1 MLLVPV
7 IYLFCVFMPIYDLM
21 GLFDWFSEQGGKFSL
36 SGFNEI
42 KKKNTMIVAMIYLS
56 VFLWLSQIW
65 LFVRLKHGSEIFLVQ
80 NAVVGCCDLFIF
92 ILCFHSPCVIPP
104 VVGTWRDIF
113 LHFPFSGCLSKEV
126 ISKNSTRKVVR
137 KINTIITYVFH
148 LLGFMLPSGRIIGLF
163 IYAHGLLGREGGP
176 YSGRR

>member
-1 MLLVPV
+1 
-7 IYLFCVFMPIYDLM
+7 
-21 GLFDWFSEQGGKFSL
+21 
-36 SGFNEI
+36 
-42 KKKNTMIVAMIYLS
+42 MIVAMIYLS

-113 LHFPFSGCLSKEV
+113 LHFSIFRLSFERSNFKEFNQKSGS
-126 ISKNSTRKVVR
+126 
-137 KINTIITYVFH
+137 
-148 LLGFMLPSGRIIGLF
+148 
-163 IYAHGLLGREGGP
+163 
-176 YSGRR
+176 